1 MKWDEHRCVV
11 SDAGSPASPVQQ
23 DPPNFHTR
31 RAKIQQQAD
40 RDACCLQI
48 IQTLREMGLSE
59 GGYTLQFNQ
68 KIFFD
73 KNVGK
78 KIADDDAIV
87 YHGNWQLLR
96 YR

>member
-1 MKWDEHRCVV
+1 
-11 SDAGSPASPVQQ
+11 
-23 DPPNFHTR
+23 
-31 RAKIQQQAD
+31 
-40 RDACCLQI
+40 
-48 IQTLREMGLSE
+48 MGLSE